1 MGIDNVWIEIDS
13 FEIFLLDGLVKVW
26 IEAIVFIGLV
36 KVKGVD
42 EEVGKWRDEII
53 EINNIYF

>member
-26 IEAIVFIGLV
+26 IEVIVFIGLV